1 MVKVNR
7 KFVALLLMSIMLVS
21 MVAFSA
27 SAFEGKAAT
36 TGGNLNIWVEKTLK
50 GAKIATVKNGTNL
63 GEIQDLGKGVGYA
76 VKYDGY
82 VRLSYV
88 AKVTAAPAPKDPT
101 IAWTG
106 MGKANTTGGN
116 LNLWE
121 KANFTGTKIAT
132 VPNGTIFPS
141 VTAYK
146 EGYAVVTTST
156 GKTGYVRTSY
166 LVSYKAP
173 EVKDPTLAWE
183 GMGKAATTGG
193 NLNLWEKPNFTGKKI
208 QTVANGTIFPSVIAY
223 KEGYAIVTTK
233 EGKTGYVRTRYLQA
247 YKPVTPDPVEWT
259 YVGDIKVTGTAP
271 DSVIYIWKDM
281 TKEGGS
287 KKAAYQKV
295 PVGTKFTNAWK
306 TNDGWTEVWFEVEE
320 GKWDVGYIM
329 TKYAQPFVPVEPDP
343 IEWTPVGD
351 VKVVGTAPNSEIHL
365 WKTWSKEGGSK
376 KESYG
381 TVALGTVFE
390 DAWKMS
396 NGFTEVNI
404 GTVEEP
410 VWAYIDSKYVQVQ

>member
-156 GKTGYVRTSY
+156 
-166 LVSYKAP
+166 
-173 EVKDPTLAWE
+173 
-183 GMGKAATTGG
+183 
-193 NLNLWEKPNFTGKKI
+193 
-208 QTVANGTIFPSVIAY
+208 
-223 KEGYAIVTTK
+223 
-233 EGKTGYVRTRYLQA
+233 GKTGYVRTRYLQA